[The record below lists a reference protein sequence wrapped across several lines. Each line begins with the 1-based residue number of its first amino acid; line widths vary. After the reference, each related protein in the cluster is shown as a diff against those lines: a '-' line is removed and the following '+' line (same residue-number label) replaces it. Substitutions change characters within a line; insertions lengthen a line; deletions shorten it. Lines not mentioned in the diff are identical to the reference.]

1 MLVKLIM
8 AFSGM
13 FLIVAGFVLAL
24 IELNLASKKI
34 QPMKHEDSIDLQ
46 KIKIRI
52 KAYAGIIMII
62 IGAVLE
68 VISYLK

>member
-1 MLVKLIM
+1 MTVKLIL

-13 FLIVAGFVLAL
+13 FLVVSGFILAL
-24 IELNLASKKI
+24 LELNLASKRI
-34 QPMKHEDSIDLQ
+34 RPMKHEDSIELQ
-46 KIKIRI
+46 KVKIRI

-68 VISYLK
+68 IIAYVK